1 MYRYKNLSNLGC
13 MPKTIPLPP
22 PIVFLS
28 HTCEMRLMSLSY
40 RRVTSLKIEK
50 LYDSLSVVLGK

>member
-1 MYRYKNLSNLGC
+1 
-13 MPKTIPLPP
+13 MPKSIPLPP